1 MLNKRLNIVVS
12 DETAFMLKEK
22 AKLHKTTVGALIR
35 EGIDKVLGDAD
46 IERRVSAVKEI
57 SKIKMNLPQWEQLK
71 KEDHRGIDDV
81 LEDIPKKKE
90 SR

>member
-1 MLNKRLNIVVS
+1 
-12 DETAFMLKEK
+12 MLKEK

-35 EGIDKVLGDAD
+35 EEIDKVLGDAD

-71 KEDHRGIDDV
+71 KEDHRGIDDFC
-81 LEDIPKKKE
+81 LRFCYK
-90 SR
+90 